1 VGSGGPD
8 PEDVEWLD
16 GEEPRGRV
24 RQVIERRLATR
35 RGRAGLAVL
44 TTAAVALAVTGAVLA
59 WPDEPTP
66 EPAAA
71 AAAQHRQP
79 ATGGEEVPSSRRD
92 GHEPVVM
99 WRLVRQFDGSVASAP
114 RFRLVNV
121 ASEPQRPVGIR
132 VRGRFHDADGL
143 AFRSM
148 CRAPGRPTAGP
159 FPVVP
164 GSKVD
169 VVCKDLTEYGG
180 REPRLDRSSL
190 RVAPTMVPCESGGR
204 GGSY

>member
-1 VGSGGPD
+1 MGSGGPG

-24 RQVIERRLATR
+24 RQVIDRRLATR
-35 RGRAGLAVL
+35 RGKAGLALL
-44 TTAAVALAVTGAVLA
+44 TTGAVALAVTGAVLA
-59 WPDEPTP
+59 WPDEQTP
-66 EPAAA
+66 EPVAAV
-71 AAAQHRQP
+71 QQTERE
-79 ATGGEEVPSSRRD
+79 TGGEEVPSSRRD

-99 WRLVRQFDGSVASAP
+99 WKLVRQFDGSVPSAP

-132 VRGRFHDADGL
+132 VRGRFQDADGL
-143 AFRSM
+143 AFRAM

-169 VVCKDLTEYGG
+169 VVCKDLTAYDG